1 MIGRM
6 VFVVLALLLCCGICQ
21 AKEDRWNNFAE
32 DNDLRYY
39 LDQKSVLSLPD
50 NVYLFWVKSV
60 AKDKEYYRAEYNLN
74 NLSYIFTNYELD
86 CAVSS
91 YRIRGTIMFD
101 KNRREINKSLPMS
114 ADNLFEPVPPESML
128 ELAQGEVCKQ
138 EESATGKLQPEDEEE
153 PAASPPAPAS
163 PLTRAAPLSLALPA
177 ASVDP
182 AAPVAPLEATAQ
194 VTPVEATAPVVPLE
208 ETAPAASVGPTASTA
223 PVEPAAPA
231 QLDGQVAP
239 DQPGTPGETP
249 SLQ

>member
-1 MIGRM
+1 MIGR
-6 VFVVLALLLCCGICQ
+6 VIFVVLALLLCCGICQ
-21 AKEDRWNNFAE
+21 AKEERWNNFAE

-50 NVYLFWVKSV
+50 NVYIFWVKSV
-60 AKDKEYYRAEYNLN
+60 AKDKDYYKAEYNLN

-114 ADNLFEPVPPESML
+114 ADNVFEPVPPESML

-138 EESATGKLQPEDEEE
+138 VGSATGKLEPEDEEE
-153 PAASPPAPAS
+153 PAPLPATPAS
-163 PLTRAAPLSLALPA
+163 PVTQAAPLSPA
-177 ASVDP
+177 
-182 AAPVAPLEATAQ
+182 
-194 VTPVEATAPVVPLE
+194 
-208 ETAPAASVGPTASTA
+208 APAASVEVTAPVAPIEATAPAA
-223 PVEPAAPA
+223 PVEPMAPA
-231 QLDGQVAP
+231 TPAEQVAP
-239 DQPGTPGETP
+239 VQPVTPGEAP